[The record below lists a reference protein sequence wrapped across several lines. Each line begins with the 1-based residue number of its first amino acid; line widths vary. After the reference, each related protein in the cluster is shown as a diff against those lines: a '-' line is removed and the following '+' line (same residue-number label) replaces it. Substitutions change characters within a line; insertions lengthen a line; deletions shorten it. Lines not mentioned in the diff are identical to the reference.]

1 MEIRARIT
9 GISFIVGMII
19 GIVVGRITDNMG
31 FWAAMGS
38 LIGIMVGAAIVI
50 LRTSQKSE

>member
-1 MEIRARIT
+1 MEIRARII
-9 GISFIVGMII
+9 GISFIVGMMI